1 MPVTLPLL
9 LGLMADELVDDSM
22 SLPLART
29 VPGTPGAGD
38 PARPATRA
46 RIVQS
51 VLNARSLF
59 ANIRRRTDALNQALD
74 RFHARKRQ
82 IDADTPIGVDS
93 LTDWTRPK
101 LKSA

>member
-1 MPVTLPLL
+1 VISKTAQRNFSASLRLLKQAEASSVKLTPVAHLRTEE
-9 LGLMADELVDDSM
+9 EL
-22 SLPLART
+22 
-29 VPGTPGAGD
+29 
-38 PARPATRA
+38 ATRA

-74 RFHARKRQ
+74 RFHERKRQ

-93 LTDWTRPK
+93 LGDWARPK